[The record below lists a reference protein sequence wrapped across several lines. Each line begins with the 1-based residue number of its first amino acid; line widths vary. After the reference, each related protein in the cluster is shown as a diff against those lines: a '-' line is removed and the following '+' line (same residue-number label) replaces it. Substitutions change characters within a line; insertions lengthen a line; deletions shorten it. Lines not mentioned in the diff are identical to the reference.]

1 MCALL
6 GITASGFYAS
16 RVRQAS
22 RRSLEDAHL
31 TAQIEAVHRK
41 SHQLY
46 GSPRVTFQLRTQ
58 GVAAGRRRVA
68 RLMRQQR
75 IQGRSARI
83 YRRSRVAQKAFFRR
97 FANIARHVTVTA
109 PDQVWVGDVTYI
121 RVAGRWRYLAVV
133 MDKYSR
139 RVLGWSLSSRR
150 TSALTCRALA
160 NALRR
165 RRPPAGVIFHS
176 DRGIEYAAH
185 DLGRRLTSNGFLQ
198 SMNRPHHMN
207 DNAHMESFFHSLK
220 SERLYGL
227 TFATDRDLETEL
239 VRYMAFYNRVRLHS
253 SLGYRS
259 PVSFE
264 STHLTNPGVN

>member
-6 GITASGFYAS
+6 GVTPAGFYAS
-16 RVRQAS
+16 RTRQTS

-31 TAQIEAVHRK
+31 KAQISVIYHNSK
-41 SHQLY
+41 QLY
-46 GSPRVTFQLRTQ
+46 GSPRVTRQLLIE

-75 IQGRSARI
+75 IQGRSSRT
-83 YRRSRVAQKAFFRR
+83 YRRSRVSQKAFFTR
-97 FANIARHVTVTA
+97 FPNITRHVILTA
-109 PDQVWVGDVTYI
+109 PNQVWVGDVTYI
-121 RVAGRWRYLAVV
+121 RVAGRWHYLAVV

-139 RVLGWSLSSRR
+139 RILGWSVSRHR
-150 TSALTCRALA
+150 TSALTRQALD

-165 RRPPAGVIFHS
+165 RKPPAGVIFHS

-185 DLGRRLTSNGFLQ
+185 DFGWRLTAYGFLQ

-220 SERLYGL
+220 SEWLYGK
-227 TFATDRDLETEL
+227 TFGHIADLRRAL
-239 VRYMAFYNRVRLHS
+239 SCSMAFYNRVRLHS
-253 SLGYRS
+253 SLGYLA
-259 PVSFE
+259 PVNFE
-264 STHLTNPGVN
+264 STNLTSARVN